1 MLNCEQRS
9 VRLSLKLHS
18 KIIEVGL
25 QRLNLL
31 KSKMEFSRGVGLD
44 DLQMSL
50 LTQITLRTKTTNL
63 KGKLVDAKAHV
74 RFLNIAVAHLSVA
87 Q

>member
-18 KIIEVGL
+18 KVIHTGL
-25 QRLNLL
+25 QTLNPL
-31 KSKMEFSRGVGLD
+31 KNKMEFSRGVGLD
-44 DLQMSL
+44 DLQMFL
-50 LTQITLRTKTTNL
+50 LTPTTLRNKTTNL
-63 KGKLVDAKAHV
+63 KGTLVDAKAHI
-74 RFLNIAVAHLSVA
+74 RFLNLAVAHLSVA